1 MSRDSTINMVIAALG
16 GEGGGVLTNWVIDVA
31 DRENWLCQSTFLAG
45 VAQRT
50 GATIYYLEMFP
61 RADIPEGTQPVMS
74 LFPAQGDIDIA
85 IASEVAEAGRLVQ
98 RGFVTPDRTALI
110 ASDHRVYGIT
120 EKINLGDGTIDPET
134 VQAIAGRYAREYIH
148 FDMAELARQH
158 NSVISSVMLGALAGA
173 GVLPFAKA
181 SYVAVIEATGKAVK
195 TNLAAFHA
203 SYEAASAGGV
213 QQFEPEV
220 SAVSPDVFTV
230 LKKAKTV
237 EGGKL
242 LARLDDFPESCR
254 ETMYHALVKLVD
266 YQDYDYARQF
276 LLEMEA
282 VRDLDNG
289 FEDYALTRETARYL
303 SLWMCFEDVPR
314 VAQLKTRAARMEKVR
329 EEVKADPDQLIHITD
344 FFRPRIEEFCG
355 MLPASLGRRMQS
367 SKIVSALMS
376 RFTNGK
382 KLRTNT
388 VSVFLVMR
396 LLAGMRRWRRSS
408 LAYSEEYALFSV
420 WLQEVRNAAT
430 RGQFEQALELAE
442 CGRLIKGY
450 GETRSRTSRQL
461 KTILT
466 RVEQSSQTPAAT
478 VALWR
483 EAALADDDGKAL
495 AKALA

>member
-1 MSRDSTINMVIAALG
+1 
-16 GEGGGVLTNWVIDVA
+16 
-31 DRENWLCQSTFLAG
+31 
-45 VAQRT
+45 
-50 GATIYYLEMFP
+50 
-61 RADIPEGTQPVMS
+61 
-74 LFPAQGDIDIA
+74 
-85 IASEVAEAGRLVQ
+85 
-98 RGFVTPDRTALI
+98 
-110 ASDHRVYGIT
+110 
-120 EKINLGDGTIDPET
+120 
-134 VQAIAGRYAREYIH
+134 
-148 FDMAELARQH
+148 
-158 NSVISSVMLGALAGA
+158 
-173 GVLPFAKA
+173 
-181 SYVAVIEATGKAVK
+181 
-195 TNLAAFHA
+195 
-203 SYEAASAGGV
+203 
-213 QQFEPEV
+213 
-220 SAVSPDVFTV
+220 
-230 LKKAKTV
+230 
-237 EGGKL
+237 
-242 LARLDDFPESCR
+242 
-254 ETMYHALVKLVD
+254 MYHALVKLVD